1 VPRKKGLVLFGSWMG
16 VRVSDNS
23 KALWSIHKKYNKHSY
38 FIVKDRTL
46 VSDRVI
52 YAYSVKGFWV
62 QLRCDYVFYTHSHWS
77 EFLPYLLSSRVK
89 RVMLWHGFPIKKIGF
104 DNMLSSESKF
114 RSILRKIIKPY
125 WFEKHDYIFALNN
138 IDKIRFSSA
147 FKTNQK
153 NVFVTGYSRYDS
165 YKPKKHNKGKKSIL
179 YSPTFRSEFNEY
191 FSPLDDHIESFERLN
206 NELIVLG
213 ADLYIE
219 MHPVQKIRSIT
230 LKKLNSCSNIYVS
243 KGFSINDA
251 DILVTDVSSILV
263 DAYFLEIP
271 VYCYLPDVT
280 WYNQYSRETYDDIN
294 LYFPSERLEDIS
306 DLCKAI
312 QYNEDY
318 TARYTEIR
326 KSLITFRDSNAS
338 RRILKT
344 LELAYD

>member
-1 VPRKKGLVLFGSWMG
+1 M
-16 VRVSDNS
+16 
-23 KALWSIHKKYNKHSY
+23 
-38 FIVKDRTL
+38 
-46 VSDRVI
+46 
-52 YAYSVKGFWV
+52 
-62 QLRCDYVFYTHSHWS
+62 
-77 EFLPYLLSSRVK
+77 
-89 RVMLWHGFPIKKIGF
+89 
-104 DNMLSSESKF
+104 
-114 RSILRKIIKPY
+114 
-125 WFEKHDYIFALNN
+125 
-138 IDKIRFSSA
+138 
-147 FKTNQK
+147 
-153 NVFVTGYSRYDS
+153 
-165 YKPKKHNKGKKSIL
+165 
-179 YSPTFRSEFNEY
+179 
-191 FSPLDDHIESFERLN
+191 
-206 NELIVLG
+206 
-213 ADLYIE
+213 
-219 MHPVQKIRSIT
+219 QKIRSIT